1 MRRMRNRILLSGVAA
16 LMSAAV
22 IAGPA
27 AASTSYR
34 PDHDPCDRKCGG
46 DYDRPRHGHGKDCI
60 EILGIKICLDLDV
73 STGR

>member
-34 PDHDPCDRKCGG
+34 HDPCDYSCDGG
-46 DYDRPRHGHGKDCI
+46 YDRPRHHKSRDCI
-60 EILGIKICLDLDV
+60 EILGIKICLKLGV
-73 STGR
+73 STG

>member
-27 AASTSYR
+27 AASTSSHDY
-34 PDHDPCDRKCGG
+34 DPCDRRCGGG
-46 DYDRPRHGHGKDCI
+46 DYDRPRHDKDCDI
-60 EILGIKICLDLDV
+60 YILGLRICLKLKI
-73 STGR
+73 G